1 MNTPINIVDVIAR
14 PSQFGQIVHYYVI
27 VDRAPRL
34 VYERRSGGM
43 LVAADDGFYDVLHIS
58 PGSTEAFAGREFD
71 ISLTDGTTL
80 RAKGQ
85 VWSSHIKH
93 DEPTIEVGVATL
105 EQLAQCYVFFGGT
118 MSRAKLDAWLVNNT
132 PSKRYSK
139 YDPRETMEAIDAR
152 WSTGDRKVCAERA
165 RVLRRRGVRIF
176 KNAAGQRSWSPSYER
191 RKAKLLA
198 DLALDAAA

>member
-1 MNTPINIVDVIAR
+1 MSTPINIVDVIALPDITGR
-14 PSQFGQIVHYYVI
+14 NIHYYVV

-34 VYERRSGGM
+34 VYERRPGGM
-43 LVAADDGFYDVLHIS
+43 LVAADEGFYDVLQIE
-58 PGSTEAFAGREFD
+58 PGSTRAFAGREFD
-71 ISLTDGTTL
+71 IALTDGTTL

-118 MSRAKLDAWLVNNT
+118 MSRAKLDAWLAVNT
-132 PSKRYSK
+132 PSKRYNK
-139 YDPRETMEAIDAR
+139 HDPRETMEAIDAR

-176 KNAAGQRSWSPSYER
+176 KDAASQRSWSPSYER
-191 RKAKLLA
+191 RRAKLLA